1 MTKTRTRKGRKPKDV
16 NKATA
21 NGGVAFADIDQR
33 PLHRCVSSALDRY
46 FDTLD
51 GATTHGLYDLVIA
64 EVERPLLESVMRY
77 VDDNQTRAA
86 DMLGVNRG
94 TLRRKLQ
101 LHGLLDG

>member
-1 MTKTRTRKGRKPKDV
+1 MTRTRLRSRRATRSGSKT
-16 NKATA
+16 TA
-21 NGGVAFADIDQR
+21 NGGVAFTDIDQR

-46 FDTLD
+46 FDSL
-51 GATTHGLYDLVIA
+51 GGGTTHGLYDLVIA

-86 DMLGVNRG
+86 EMLGVNRG

-101 LHGLLDG
+101 QHGLLDS